1 MRKKRFFVWALIISM
16 AISLFTGVLS
26 FAATTT
32 FPDTPSW
39 CAEAIN
45 DMAKQGILSGFQDG
59 TFRPDQ
65 AMTRAQMAKVLHLI
79 YVPEIDEE
87 YLAEN
92 PENKVYYD
100 AAEKA
105 NPGNW
110 ASVYIATANAI
121 GVKEF
126 GYGYEEWAKPSTR
139 YEMAHMAS
147 QYAILRLMLDG
158 KDTTLTIMEDLIPY
172 IGDYSTFQDREY
184 AKAVLWMYTE
194 GYVNGSDSHGT
205 FNPDSTITRAQACAI
220 LYRIQNEGARVSVT
234 WTSTPVLENTVGFQ
248 GGEYT
253 TGSVYGPSLS
263 QTELDQVKSVVQ
275 QFVEGYITKDMS
287 DYEKVQLAQEF
298 LAETCSYAAD
308 WSKNRANT
316 AWGALIYHE
325 AQCSGY
331 ARAMKALCDGMGV
344 GCYYVHAD
352 ETASNPSHQFNIVE
366 VDGNWYIVDPQLND
380 STGNYWPAFLI
391 SERSYTSLTGITWD
405 HSGLP
410 ECGKGYSK

>member
-1 MRKKRFFVWALIISM
+1 MRKRRFFVGLLVV
-16 AISLFTGVLS
+16 SLVASLHTGILT
-26 FAATTT
+26 FAGTTP

-39 CAEAIN
+39 CADAIN
-45 DMAKQGILSGFQDG
+45 EMASQGILSGFQDG
-59 TFRPDQ
+59 TFKPDQ
-65 AMTRAQMAKVLHLI
+65 AMTRAQMAKVLQLI
-79 YVPEIDEE
+79 YVPEIDEA
-87 YLAEN
+87 YMTGN
-92 PENKVYYD
+92 PENKVYLD
-100 AAEKA
+100 AAEEA

-121 GVKEF
+121 SVNEF
-126 GYGYEEWAKPSTR
+126 GYGYDAWSKPVTR

-147 QYAILRLMLDG
+147 QYAALRQMLDG
-158 KDTTLTIMEDLIPY
+158 ESTTLHVMEELIPY
-172 IGDYSTFQDREY
+172 IGDYSTFKDREF
-184 AKAVLWMYTE
+184 AQAVLWMYTE
-194 GYVNGSDSHGT
+194 GFVNGSDSKGS

-220 LYRIQNEGARVSVT
+220 LYRIQNEDARVSVT

-253 TGSVYGPSLS
+253 PGSVYGPRLN
-263 QTELDQVKSVVQ
+263 QAELDQVKAVVQ

-287 DYEKVQLAQEF
+287 DYEKVERAQEF
-298 LAETCSYAAD
+298 ISQTCSYAAD
-308 WSKNRANT
+308 WSKNQANT

-380 STGNYWPAFLI
+380 STGSYWPAFLV
-391 SERSYTSLTGITWD
+391 SEKSYSSLTGITWD

-410 ECGKGYSK
+410 ECSKGYSK